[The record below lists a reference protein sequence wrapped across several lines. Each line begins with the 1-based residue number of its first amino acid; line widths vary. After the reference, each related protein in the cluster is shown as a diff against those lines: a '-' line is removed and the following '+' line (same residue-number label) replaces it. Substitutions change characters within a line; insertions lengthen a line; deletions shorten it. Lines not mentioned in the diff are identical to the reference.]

1 MPNYFSITGLTFL
14 AIFMCSNAHAQ
25 HMDVNLAPN
34 ASKVITNHTLWT
46 LNATCTIQTKAQNKI
61 VVSVLDHK
69 GAVNGRNLSI
79 GQVMSVVV
87 HDHDTIAVSAEAGT
101 RVTLQNMGTDP
112 IQASCST

>member
-1 MPNYFSITGLTFL
+1 MHAELFQYNRVNVLGYLHVFQCPCT
-14 AIFMCSNAHAQ
+14 AHGREF
-25 HMDVNLAPN
+25 
-34 ASKVITNHTLWT
+34 
-46 LNATCTIQTKAQNKI
+46 TIQTKSQNKI

>member
-1 MPNYFSITGLTFL
+1 MPTYFSITALTFL
-14 AIFMCSNAHAQ
+14 AIAMSSNVHAQ
-25 HMDVNLAPN
+25 HMNVNLAAN

-46 LNATCTIQTKAQNKI
+46 LNATCTIQTKAQHKI
-61 VVSVLDHK
+61 VVSVLDH
-69 GAVNGRNLSI
+69 NGIINGHNLRI

-87 HDHDTIAVSAEAGT
+87 HDHDSIAVSAEAGT